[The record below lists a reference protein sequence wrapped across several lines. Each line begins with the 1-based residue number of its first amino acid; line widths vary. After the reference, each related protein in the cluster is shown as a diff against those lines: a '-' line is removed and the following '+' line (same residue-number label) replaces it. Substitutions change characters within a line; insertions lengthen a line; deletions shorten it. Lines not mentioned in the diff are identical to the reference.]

1 MISAILAPLLSN
13 GLSLV
18 GNAVL
23 AKGKEWVEG
32 KTGIKLEEKMSDE
45 NILKLKQWEMEHEEE
60 LARIQLEEN
69 KIDAEVYKVEVQDRD
84 SARDREVSINN
95 SENATW
101 MAKNTS
107 GLIALSIVGLTFLLF
122 GIAIL
127 GEFPTEKKDIIIY
140 ILGVLSGALTQIL
153 SYFFGSSKSSGAKDE
168 ALAKALGG
176 SK

>member
-45 NILKLKQWEMEHEEE
+45 NILKLKQWEMEYEEE

-127 GEFPTEKKDIIIY
+127 GEFPTEKKDIIIQCYNTMTNSSSSIRNNISLANIKLEY
-140 ILGVLSGALTQIL
+140 II
-153 SYFFGSSKSSGAKDE
+153 KE
-168 ALAKALGG
+168 IRRN
-176 SK
+176 